1 MNNKMIGILLIIIGV
16 ALALWG
22 YEIYDSASSQVTRAL
37 SGETPVKAWAG
48 MIVGAV
54 SVVVGI
60 YKIK

>member
-1 MNNKMIGILLIIIGV
+1 MNNKMIGILLIIVGV

-22 YEIYDSASSQVTRAL
+22 YEIYDSASAQLTRAL